1 MPTPP
6 VRKPIATAPKAC
18 ATRTPP
24 IPLTL
29 LRIQHR
35 SAWRCLRTA
44 LAFPDFAHLARRLH
58 LSHAELR
65 ARLQQLDQ
73 LLGAQ
78 QLWLDGGQ
86 IQLCD
91 TLRRDALDL
100 LSQPALHP
108 GALTARQP
116 TSPELAHPSPP

>member
-6 VRKPIATAPKAC
+6 VRKPRSTAAQAC
-18 ATRTPP
+18 ANRPTP
-24 IPLTL
+24 IPLAL

-65 ARLQQLDQ
+65 TRLQQLDQ
-73 LLGAQ
+73 LLGPQ

-108 GALTARQP
+108 GALAARQP